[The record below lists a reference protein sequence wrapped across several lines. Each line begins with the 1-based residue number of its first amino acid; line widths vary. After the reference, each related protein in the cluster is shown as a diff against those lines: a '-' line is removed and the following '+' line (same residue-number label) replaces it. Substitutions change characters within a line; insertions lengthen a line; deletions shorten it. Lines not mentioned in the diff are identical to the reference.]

1 VYSIKRDKPLNID
14 PKTGELLTYDGKP
27 YKEFSIK
34 EYTDI
39 DTSYAK
45 EQINTLAQYGITL
58 PGSEFKPKENIKQR
72 ELLYLIAKARYFY
85 LDLPEEDESKFDE
98 NLYSYLINQ
107 GIVKEDEKAPDAIVT
122 KEEAVKYII
131 RALNFSKVANIK
143 DIYTVPFKDGDM
155 IDPELKGHVA
165 IAYGLKIVS
174 GSNGYFNPSA
184 NITREQAAILVFNFL
199 KNS

>member
-1 VYSIKRDKPLNID
+1 
-14 PKTGELLTYDGKP
+14 
-27 YKEFSIK
+27 
-34 EYTDI
+34 
-39 DTSYAK
+39 
-45 EQINTLAQYGITL
+45 
-58 PGSEFKPKENIKQR
+58 
-72 ELLYLIAKARYFY
+72 
-85 LDLPEEDESKFDE
+85 
-98 NLYSYLINQ
+98 LINQ